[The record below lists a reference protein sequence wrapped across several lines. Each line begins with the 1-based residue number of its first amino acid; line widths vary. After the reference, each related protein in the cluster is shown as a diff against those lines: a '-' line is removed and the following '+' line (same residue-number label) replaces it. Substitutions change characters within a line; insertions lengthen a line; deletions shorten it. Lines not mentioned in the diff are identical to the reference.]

1 MREFSKKFDPNIQR
15 VAMKKLW
22 ILDAAPDLNSLRVPP
37 SNCLEQ
43 LHGRRKGQ
51 YSIRINKQWRI
62 CFEWKENNPYNV
74 EIIDY
79 H

>member
-37 SNCLEQ
+37 SNYLEQ
-43 LHGRRKGQ
+43 LRGRRKGQ

-62 CFEWKENNPYNV
+62 CFEWKENNPYSV
-74 EIIDY
+74 EITDY